1 MSFLKNIYARIS
13 LSALLWLVAEFL
25 LFYFLLPPLNVR
37 SVGFWLF
44 LLFAVALFLVLLN
57 FLVLSDK
64 LFEVKRASHGSNQFH
79 ITLGNTR
86 LVRIAALALGACLA
100 VLLLA
105 LILSSSVFHARRYAS
120 VITVNECEF
129 AKDMPKTDEVTN
141 IALMDTDSARIL
153 GTRKLGEL
161 SDVVSQF
168 AVSDNYV
175 QINYRGTPKKVAP
188 LEYEDVFKWL
198 NNRKN
203 GIPGY
208 IMVDAVGNFAEYVR
222 LAEGEG
228 IRYADSAYLSED
240 LTRALRFAYP
250 TKIFGNISFE
260 VNEEGKPFYVVSCLK
275 PRVGLFGAKD
285 VSEVILFNPVDG
297 SHELLALGEVP
308 RWVDIVYDGDLV
320 CEKYNWQGTLSG
332 GFFNSIIGNKGCK
345 QTTDDFGYLMLDD
358 DVWYFTG
365 VTSVSGDASNIG
377 FILSNARTGEY
388 KYYAVNGAEEHSAM
402 GAAEGE
408 VQEKRYTASFP
419 ALVNIAGEPSYIMVL
434 KDDNGLVKL
443 YALVNVEQYN
453 IVATGETQA
462 AAINAYKK
470 LLADKG
476 VDVSGGEG
484 SLDVIAT
491 VDAVRFLPSGGTTT
505 IYITATVAGQSACL
519 YKLELTEAN
528 EELLLLAEGDTLRMT
543 VIPTD
548 NERVFGVLSYEWQ

>member
-1 MSFLKNIYARIS
+1 MSILKNKYVRLA
-13 LSALLWLVAEFL
+13 AAVALWLLVELL
-25 LFYFLLPPLNVR
+25 LFYIFLPALNVR
-37 SVGFWLF
+37 NVGFWIFMLVSLALLMLSLNLF
-44 LLFAVALFLVLLN
+44 LMQ
-57 FLVLSDK
+57 DRM
-64 LFEVKRASHGSNQFH
+64 VKVSKARHGSNQFQVK
-79 ITLGNTR
+79 LGDGR
-86 LVRIAALALGACLA
+86 FARIAAAVLA
-100 VLLLA
+100 VIAVFIILM
-105 LILSSSVFHARRYAS
+105 LIFSSTVFNARKYAS
-120 VITVNECEF
+120 VITVNERDF
-129 AKDMPKTDEVTN
+129 ATDMPRTNEVTN
-141 IALMDTDSARIL
+141 IALMDTESAMIL

-168 AVSDNYV
+168 TVSTSYV
-175 QINYRGTPKKVAP
+175 QINYRGMPKKVAS
-188 LEYEDVFKWL
+188 LEYDGFFKWL
-198 NNRKN
+198 NNRKE

-222 LAEGEG
+222 LADGEG
-228 IRYADSAYLSED
+228 IRYTDSAYFFKN

-260 VNEEGKPFYVVSCLK
+260 VNEDGKPFYVVSCLK

-285 VSEVILFNPVDG
+285 VSEVILFDPVDG
-297 SHELLALGEVP
+297 SHELIALADVP

-320 CEKYNWQGTLSG
+320 CTKYNWHGTLAG

-365 VTSVSGDASNIG
+365 VTSVSEDASNIG

-408 VQEKRYTASFP
+408 VQEKRYVASFP
-419 ALVNIAGEPSYIMVL
+419 ALVNIVDEPTYIMVL

-462 AAINAYKK
+462 SAIAAYKK
-470 LLADKG
+470 LLEKSG
-476 VDVSGGEG
+476 VDTSGGAATA
-484 SLDVIAT
+484 DVTAT
-491 VDAVRFLPSGGTTT
+491 VDAVHFLPNGEGTT
-505 IYITATVAGQSACL
+505 IYITATVAGGAPCL
-519 YKLELTEAN
+519 YKLDLTEAS
-528 EELLLLAEGDTLRMT
+528 EELLLLAAGDSITMT
-543 VIPTD
+543 VTPTD
-548 NERVFGVLSYEWQ
+548 NARIFEVVSYDLP